1 MNDLL
6 LGNGLLETLKV
17 RGKRALFLEEHIAR
31 LVRSARFMRIPEDVV
46 NEAIAQIE
54 RLESEQD
61 GLWRVLL
68 SVDGVQPPQWREAPD
83 LSVQRLKTCL
93 GTYDPSSRVREH
105 KTNSYANNFY
115 ARRIARDHG
124 FDDALMVS
132 DSLLV
137 GEAPFANIFF
147 VDRSGSVFTPPA
159 NGLLPGT
166 RRGLLMAEGALEREI
181 RVGDFEEF
189 EHVFLTSAAGMKVVS
204 SIDETRFNTEL
215 PNHILDQI
223 SLW

>member
-31 LVRSARFMRIPEDVV
+31 LVRSARLMRIPEDVV

-68 SVDGVQPPQWREAPD
+68 SVDGVQPPEWREAPD